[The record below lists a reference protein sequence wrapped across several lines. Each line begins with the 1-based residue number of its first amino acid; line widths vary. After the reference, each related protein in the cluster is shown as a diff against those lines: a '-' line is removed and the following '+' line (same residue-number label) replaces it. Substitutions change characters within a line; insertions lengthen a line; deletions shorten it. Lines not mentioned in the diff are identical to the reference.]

1 MFMKSVFNVSSPD
14 DIALYE
20 ERIRDHSAQTFG
32 TVKSLLDQDPIA
44 FLASMKFGKLGK
56 HPIEDRSINFIE
68 QLNQTFTY
76 LTALEAAKLI
86 FKWHPDCGELTLAP
100 GAHAPKKACGAV
112 RLDIES
118 AKPDYIGAETFSA
131 ATPKSNRKIDKDL
144 DKLTTRIEAHRYIFF
159 SSPKH
164 PETERQIALERDGI
178 HVWSVKLEGVNF

>member
-1 MFMKSVFNVSSPD
+1 MLMKSVFKVASLE

-20 ERIRDHSAQTFG
+20 ERIRGHSAQTFG

-44 FLASMKFGKLGK
+44 FLARMKFGKLGK

-86 FKWHPDCGELTLAP
+86 FKWHPDCGGLILAP
-100 GAHAPKKACGAV
+100 GAHAPKKPCGAV

-118 AKPDYIGAETFSA
+118 LKPDYIGAETFSA
-131 ATPKSNRKIDKDL
+131 ATPKSNSKIDKDL
-144 DKLTTRIEAHRYIFF
+144 DKLATRTESHRYIFF

-164 PETERQIALERDGI
+164 PEPQRQIHLERDGI
-178 HVWSVKLEGVNF
+178 QVWSVKLEAVRF